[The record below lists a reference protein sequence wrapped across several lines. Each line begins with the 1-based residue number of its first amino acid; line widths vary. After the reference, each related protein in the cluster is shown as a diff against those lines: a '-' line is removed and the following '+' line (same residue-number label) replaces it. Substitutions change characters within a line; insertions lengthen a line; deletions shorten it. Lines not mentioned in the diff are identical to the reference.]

1 MSFQDK
7 NRIYAFINSNNL
19 NQMTDINRLNIKV
32 PFPPVIDP
40 YNLIVKTKDGR
51 IPSRAPN
58 AFLIYHKIFIETAK
72 NYGYHLPITVIS
84 SMSSQSWEQESD
96 VVKAEY
102 KRLAK
107 KAYEVRN
114 EMLPKSQR
122 KKKREKWN
130 IITFEKKSTRKGLT
144 FETQKHANKS
154 TMELIQFSSPIS
166 SQTIC
171 PVIQSETF
179 SETGQKFDFD
189 REIGQKFDQ
198 FNFDRETGQKFDQFN
213 FDRETDQKFD
223 FDRETGQKF
232 DQFNFDRETG
242 QKYDQFD
249 FDLSQHMTP
258 NVLNVPNAH
267 NVPSSVISSSEK
279 KNIDSIDLINFDNNQ
294 LLLCSDLSNISSPEI
309 NLQNYCNSFSDIND
323 SPPIVTEEESFDLL
337 EPFNEDNRINTY
349 VTYEGLEISNSIEFI
364 PTSTLSN
371 NSKEILFSH
380 KMLDIYD
387 AFSETSNTISATITE
402 PSCGLDFV
410 YPYYL

>member
-19 NQMTDINRLNIKV
+19 NQMIDINRLNIKV

-130 IITFEKKSTRKGLT
+130 IITFEKKPTRKGLP
-144 FETQKHANKS
+144 FETQKHANES
-154 TMELIQFSSPIS
+154 TTELIQFSSPIS
-166 SQTIC
+166 SQTIRS
-171 PVIQSETF
+171 VIQSETF

-189 REIGQKFDQ
+189 RE
-198 FNFDRETGQKFDQFN
+198 TGQKF
-213 FDRETDQKFD
+213 
-223 FDRETGQKF
+223 
-232 DQFNFDRETG
+232 
-242 QKYDQFD
+242 DQFD

-258 NVLNVPNAH
+258 NVLNVPNVH
-267 NVPSSVISSSEK
+267 NVPSSVISSNEK

-309 NLQNYCNSFSDIND
+309 NLQNYCNFKSSSESFSDIND
-323 SPPIVTEEESFDLL
+323 SSPIVTEEESFDLL

-349 VTYEGLEISNSIEFI
+349 VTYEGLEISDSIEFI